1 MSAEMTNRELKPK
14 RITMKNTK
22 KEMLEAYNEILQQ
35 LKERRAAE
43 LKPEEE
49 IAEKKIKE
57 AVEVTDSLST
67 EGIVQEVSTLRLEIG
82 GLLGQLSDRLEEEVG
97 KYRQVQQ
104 AVEAKQKEL
113 QEIYDIEKSALSLAA
128 LIEAQHQKRQQT
140 EAELAVRKEELTREI
155 ETLRT
160 EWKKE
165 RQAHDAESKER
176 EAEERKR
183 REREKEEYQYA
194 FQREQQLAREQ
205 FEDEKARLE
214 REITYRRE
222 QMEKELADREK
233 AIVERE
239 TELNELRKQASAFPK
254 ELQSAV
260 NQAVKEAVQRVESE
274 ARNRE
279 ELLKKEFDGERN
291 VLNTRI
297 EALEKTVAEQNEH
310 IAKLSQQVEKAYSQV
325 QDIATKAIEGTS
337 RSRPLTDL
345 QQLIAEQTRKQS
357 QEA

>member
-1 MSAEMTNRELKPK
+1 MTSREVKPQ

-22 KEMLEAYNEILQQ
+22 KEMLEAYDEILQQ
-35 LKERRAAE
+35 LKEKRAVE
-43 LKPEEE
+43 LKPAEA
-49 IAEKKIKE
+49 IKEKKIEE

-67 EGIVQEVSTLRLEIG
+67 EGIVQEVSTLKLEVG
-82 GLLGQLSDRLEEEVG
+82 RLLGQLSDRLEEEVG
-97 KYRQVQQ
+97 KYRQVRQ

-113 QEIYDIEKSALSLAA
+113 QEIYEIEKSALSLAA

-140 EAELAVRKEELTREI
+140 EAELAVRKEELTQEI

-160 EWKKE
+160 EWGKEKQVHAAEIKE
-165 RQAHDAESKER
+165 RDGD
-176 EAEERKR
+176 ERKR
-183 REREKEEYQYA
+183 REREKEEYLYV

-233 AIVERE
+233 VVIEKE
-239 TELNELRKQASAFPK
+239 TELNELRKQAGAFPK
-254 ELQSAV
+254 ELQAAV
-260 NQAVKEAVQRVESE
+260 SKAVKEAVQSVESE

-279 ELLKKEFDGERN
+279 ELLTKEFDGERN

-297 EALEKTVAEQNEH
+297 ESLEKTVTEQNEQ
-310 IAKLSQQVEKAYSQV
+310 ITRLLQQVEKSYSQV
-325 QDIATKAIEGTS
+325 QDIAIKAIEGTS
-337 RSRPLTDL
+337 HSQPLTNL
-345 QQLIAEQTRKQS
+345 QQLMAEQARKQS
-357 QEA
+357 PET

>member
-1 MSAEMTNRELKPK
+1 MTSREVKPQT
-14 RITMKNTK
+14 ITMKNTK
-22 KEMLEAYNEILQQ
+22 KEMLEAYNQVLQQ
-35 LKERRAAE
+35 LREKQAAE
-43 LKPEEE
+43 LKPEKE
-49 IAEKKIKE
+49 IEEKKIKE
-57 AVEVTDSLST
+57 AVEVTDALST
-67 EGIVQEVSTLRLEIG
+67 EGIVQEVSALRLEIG

-97 KYRQVQQ
+97 KYRQVRQ

-113 QEIYDIEKSALSLAA
+113 QEIYEIEQSALSLAA

-155 ETLRT
+155 ETLHT
-160 EWKKE
+160 EWGKEKKVHEAEIKE
-165 RQAHDAESKER
+165 RDADEQKS
-176 EAEERKR
+176 RK
-183 REREKEEYQYA
+183 REKEEYLYA

-214 REITYRRE
+214 REITNRRE

-233 AIVERE
+233 AVGEKE
-239 TELNELRKQASAFPK
+239 TELNELRKQAGAFPE
-254 ELQSAV
+254 ELESAV
-260 NQAVKEAVQRVESE
+260 NQAVKEAIQRVESE
-274 ARNRE
+274 AKNRE

-297 EALEKTVAEQNEH
+297 ESLEKTVTEQNER

-337 RSRPLTDL
+337 QSQSLAKL
-345 QQLIAEQTRKQS
+345 QQLMAEQARKQS
-357 QEA
+357 PET

>member
-1 MSAEMTNRELKPK
+1 MTNSEFKPK
-14 RITMKNTK
+14 KITTKSTK
-22 KEMLEAYNEILQQ
+22 KEMLEAYNEVLQQ
-35 LKERRAAE
+35 LKEKRAAE
-43 LKPEEE
+43 LKPEVE
-49 IAEKKIKE
+49 IEEKKIKE

-67 EGIVQEVSTLRLEIG
+67 EGIVREVSTLRLEVG
-82 GLLGQLSDRLEEEVG
+82 GLLSQLSDRLEEEVS

-113 QEIYDIEKSALSLAA
+113 QDIYEIEKSALSLAA
-128 LIEAQHQKRQQT
+128 LIEAQHQKRQQS
-140 EAELAVRKEELTREI
+140 EAELAVRKEELTHEI

-160 EWKKE
+160 EWGKEKKVHEAEIKE
-165 RQAHDAESKER
+165 RNADDQ
-176 EAEERKR
+176 KR

-214 REITYRRE
+214 REIAYRRE

-233 AIVERE
+233 AVAEKE
-239 TELNELRKQASAFPK
+239 TELNELRKHVSAFPK
-254 ELQSAV
+254 ELESTV
-260 NQAVKEAVQRVESE
+260 NIAVKEAVQRVESE

-297 EALEKTVAEQNEH
+297 EALEKTVTEQNEH
-310 IAKLSQQVEKAYSQV
+310 IAKLSQQVEKSYSQV
-325 QDIATKAIEGTS
+325 QDIAIKAIEGTS
-337 RSRPLTDL
+337 RSQPLLNL
-345 QQLIAEQTRKQS
+345 QQLMAEQARKQS
-357 QEA
+357 PET

>member
-1 MSAEMTNRELKPK
+1 MANREFKPE

-22 KEMLEAYNEILQQ
+22 KEMLEAYNEVLQQ
-35 LKERRAAE
+35 LREKRAVE

-49 IAEKKIKE
+49 IEEKKIKE

-67 EGIVQEVSTLRLEIG
+67 EGIVQEVSTLKLEVGRL
-82 GLLGQLSDRLEEEVG
+82 LSQLSDRLEEEVS
-97 KYRQVQQ
+97 KYRQVRQ

-113 QEIYDIEKSALSLAA
+113 QEIYEIEKSALSLAA

-140 EAELAVRKEELTREI
+140 EAELAARKEELTREI

-160 EWKKE
+160 EWGKEKKVHEAEIKE
-165 RQAHDAESKER
+165 RDGDEQ
-176 EAEERKR
+176 KR
-183 REREKEEYQYA
+183 REREKEEYLYV

-205 FEDEKARLE
+205 FEDEKARLD
-214 REITYRRE
+214 REIAYRRE

-233 AIVERE
+233 AIVEKE
-239 TELNELRKQASAFPK
+239 TELNELRKQVSAFPK
-254 ELQSAV
+254 ELQSAISK
-260 NQAVKEAVQRVESE
+260 AVKEAIQRVESE
-274 ARNRE
+274 AKNRE

-297 EALEKTVAEQNEH
+297 ESLEKTVTEQSEQ

-325 QDIATKAIEGTS
+325 QDIAIKAIEGTS
-337 RSRPLTDL
+337 HSQPLTNL

-357 QEA
+357 QET

>member
-1 MSAEMTNRELKPK
+1 MTSREVKPQT
-14 RITMKNTK
+14 ITMKNTK
-22 KEMLEAYNEILQQ
+22 KEMLEAYNQVLQQ
-35 LKERRAAE
+35 LREKQAAE
-43 LKPEEE
+43 LKPEKE
-49 IAEKKIKE
+49 IEEKKIKE
-57 AVEVTDSLST
+57 AVEVTDALST
-67 EGIVQEVSTLRLEIG
+67 EGIVQEVSALRLEIG

-97 KYRQVQQ
+97 KYRQVRQ

-113 QEIYDIEKSALSLAA
+113 QEIYEIEQSALSLAA

-155 ETLRT
+155 ETLHT
-160 EWKKE
+160 EWGKEKKVHEAEIKE
-165 RQAHDAESKER
+165 RDADEQKS
-176 EAEERKR
+176 RK
-183 REREKEEYQYA
+183 REKEEYLYA

-214 REITYRRE
+214 REITNRRE

-233 AIVERE
+233 AVGEKE
-239 TELNELRKQASAFPK
+239 TELNELRRQAGAFPD
-254 ELQSAV
+254 ELESAV
-260 NQAVKEAVQRVESE
+260 SKAVKEAVQRVESE
-274 ARNRE
+274 AKNRE

-297 EALEKTVAEQNEH
+297 ESLEKTVTEQNER

-337 RSRPLTDL
+337 QSQSLTKL
-345 QQLIAEQTRKQS
+345 QQLLAEQARKQS
-357 QEA
+357 PET